1 MRRNRSSAECTDS
14 PAQSAAS
21 SSLSAYVHQNSEGD
35 KPEGIADGHANTATS
50 REDGQQRNPTYSQRS
65 RLRTIRDASLYL
77 IGLVAL
83 LMAFPMGASAF
94 LILCLISL
102 GASLIGI
109 GSTLALWLK
118 RKR

>member
-35 KPEGIADGHANTATS
+35 KSEGIADGHANTATS
-50 REDGQQRNPTYSQRS
+50 RKDGQQRNPTYSQRS
-65 RLRTIRDASLYL
+65 RLRTIRDASLCFT
-77 IGLVAL
+77 GLTAL
-83 LMAFPMGASAF
+83 LMSLPMGASSFRA
-94 LILCLISL
+94 LCFTAI
-102 GASLIGI
+102 GTSLIGI